1 VVEPFVVGIFVGRI
15 EVVVVGRIEV
25 FVAVG
30 RIEVFVVV
38 GHIEV
43 FVVVVVERIDLEF
56 VVDNSF
62 YLIIFIL
69 LFFKYKLN

>member
-15 EVVVVGRIEV
+15 EVVVVGRIEVFVVVVGRIEV

-62 YLIIFIL
+62 
-69 LFFKYKLN
+69 KY